1 MILAQLTD
9 THIRSGRQVAYGRV
23 DTCSMLENA
32 VAHINNFRPN
42 VGAVI
47 VTGDIT
53 DRGEL
58 EAFHVFREIINE
70 LVPPWYVVPGNHDSR
85 ENFLEAFKDCYYLK
99 NSCDFIHYSI
109 AVSYTH
115 LRAHETV

>member
-23 DTCSMLENA
+23 DTCLMLENA

-42 VGAVI
+42 VEAVI

-53 DRGEL
+53 DRGG
-58 EAFHVFREIINE
+58 ARRVSRIS
-70 LVPPWYVVPGNHDSR
+70 GNHQ
-85 ENFLEAFKDCYYLK
+85 
-99 NSCDFIHYSI
+99 
-109 AVSYTH
+109 
-115 LRAHETV
+115 